1 MKQIKDFIKEF
12 ETLDVTKIA
21 SKTKYAD
28 EAERGIDGEIKVRD
42 ILSKYADELY
52 QSVVIWD
59 RKHEFTTEM
68 DFVCL
73 INGYFVLV
81 DAKEWF
87 GDVYL
92 LSDTKVK
99 INLVNAT
106 GNYKER
112 VRTNPVYSITAF
124 YKDTKRY
131 LAPDW
136 PSKEEQLKRIV
147 VFTREEL
154 RVMTALADSST
165 ILCKLSELEDILTQI
180 KKAKNDKPYN
190 ISKPLPSWDYYF
202 CEEEQSW
209 FKTVVMNN
217 SIQIEGQEVP
227 LKEIDSILFND
238 DDDKATIL
246 FRDGTVIT
254 NKIDKRKLVLVS
266 NRLRDAISIK
276 FIRFDKWLHE

>member
-1 MKQIKDFIKEF
+1 MQQIKDFLKEF
-12 ETLDVTKIA
+12 ESLDLIKVG

-28 EAERGIDGEIKVRD
+28 EAERGIDGEVSVRE

-73 INGYFVLV
+73 VNGYFVLV

-99 INLVNAT
+99 IKLVNAS

-124 YKDTKRY
+124 YKDTKKY
-131 LAPDW
+131 LAPDY
-136 PSKEEQLKRIV
+136 PTKEEQLKRIV
-147 VFTREEL
+147 VFTRDEL
-154 RVMTALADSST
+154 RVKTPLADSST
-165 ILCKLSELEDILTQI
+165 ILCKLSELEGVLTKI
-180 KKAKNDKPYN
+180 KNVKNEKPYK
-190 ISKPLPSWDYYF
+190 ISKPLPSWDYYYS
-202 CEEEQSW
+202 EEEQSW

-217 SIQIEGQEVP
+217 TVKIEGQDVP
-227 LKEIDSILFND
+227 IKEINSILFND
-238 DDDKATIL
+238 DNKTTIL
-246 FRDGTVIT
+246 FKDGTVIT
-254 NKIDKRKLVLVS
+254 NSVDKRDLLLVS
-266 NRLRDAISIK
+266 NKLRDAISIK
-276 FIRFDKWLHE
+276 FIKFDEWLHD

>member
-1 MKQIKDFIKEF
+1 MQQIKDFLKEF
-12 ETLDVTKIA
+12 ESLDLIKVA

-28 EAERGIDGEIKVRD
+28 EAERGIDGEVSVRE

-73 INGYFVLV
+73 VNGYFVLV

-99 INLVNAT
+99 IKLVNAS

-124 YKDTKRY
+124 YKDTKKY
-131 LAPDW
+131 LAPDY
-136 PSKEEQLKRIV
+136 PTKEEQLKRIV
-147 VFTREEL
+147 VFTRDEL
-154 RVMTALADSST
+154 RVKTPLADSST
-165 ILCKLSELEDILTQI
+165 ILCKLSELEGVLAKI
-180 KKAKNDKPYN
+180 KNAKNEKPYK
-190 ISKPLPSWDYYF
+190 ISKPLPSWDYYYS
-202 CEEEQSW
+202 EEEQSW

-217 SIQIEGQEVP
+217 TIKIEGQDVP
-227 LKEIDSILFND
+227 IKEINSILFND
-238 DDDKATIL
+238 DNKATIL
-246 FRDGTVIT
+246 FKDGTVIT
-254 NKIDKRKLVLVS
+254 NSVDKRDLLLVS
-266 NRLRDAISIK
+266 NKLRDAISIK
-276 FIRFDKWLHE
+276 FIKFDEWLHD

>member
-1 MKQIKDFIKEF
+1 MQQIKDFLKEF
-12 ETLDVTKIA
+12 ESLDLIKVA

-28 EAERGIDGEIKVRD
+28 EAERGIDGEVSVRE

-73 INGYFVLV
+73 VNGYFVLV

-99 INLVNAT
+99 IKLVNAS

-124 YKDTKRY
+124 YKDTKKY
-131 LAPDW
+131 LAPDY
-136 PSKEEQLKRIV
+136 PTKEEQLKRIV
-147 VFTREEL
+147 VFTRDEL
-154 RVMTALADSST
+154 RVKTPLADSST
-165 ILCKLSELEDILTQI
+165 ILCKLSELEDVLTKI
-180 KKAKNDKPYN
+180 KNAKNEKPYK
-190 ISKPLPSWDYYF
+190 ISKPLPSWDYYYS
-202 CEEEQSW
+202 EEEQSW

-217 SIQIEGQEVP
+217 TIKIEGQDVP
-227 LKEIDSILFND
+227 IKEINSILFND
-238 DDDKATIL
+238 DNKATIL
-246 FRDGTVIT
+246 FKDGTVIT
-254 NKIDKRKLVLVS
+254 NSVDKRDLLLVS
-266 NRLRDAISIK
+266 NKLRDAISIK
-276 FIRFDKWLHE
+276 FIKFDDWLHD

>member
-1 MKQIKDFIKEF
+1 MQQIKDFLKEF
-12 ETLDVTKIA
+12 ESLDLIKVA

-28 EAERGIDGEIKVRD
+28 EAERGIDGEVSVRE

-73 INGYFVLV
+73 VNGYFVLV

-99 INLVNAT
+99 IKLVNAS

-124 YKDTKRY
+124 YKDTKKY
-131 LAPDW
+131 LAPDY
-136 PSKEEQLKRIV
+136 PTKEEQLKRIV
-147 VFTREEL
+147 VFTRDEL
-154 RVMTALADSST
+154 RVKTPLADSST
-165 ILCKLSELEDILTQI
+165 ILCKLSELEGVLTKI
-180 KKAKNDKPYN
+180 KNAKNEKPYK
-190 ISKPLPSWDYYF
+190 ISKPLPSWDYYYS
-202 CEEEQSW
+202 EEEQSW

-217 SIQIEGQEVP
+217 TVKIEGQDVP
-227 LKEIDSILFND
+227 IKEINSILFND
-238 DDDKATIL
+238 DNKATVL
-246 FRDGTVIT
+246 FKDGTVIT
-254 NKIDKRKLVLVS
+254 NSVDKRDLLLVS
-266 NRLRDAISIK
+266 NKLRDAISIK
-276 FIRFDKWLHE
+276 FIKFDEWLHD

>member
-1 MKQIKDFIKEF
+1 MQQIKDFLKEF
-12 ETLDVTKIA
+12 ESLDLIKVA

-28 EAERGIDGEIKVRD
+28 EAERGIEGEVSVRE

-73 INGYFVLV
+73 VNGYFVLV

-99 INLVNAT
+99 IKLVNAS

-124 YKDTKRY
+124 YKDTKKY
-131 LAPDW
+131 LAPDY
-136 PSKEEQLKRIV
+136 PTKEEQLKRIV
-147 VFTREEL
+147 VFTRDEL
-154 RVMTALADSST
+154 RVKTPLADSST
-165 ILCKLSELEDILTQI
+165 ILCKLSELEGVLTKI
-180 KKAKNDKPYN
+180 KNVKNEKPYK
-190 ISKPLPSWDYYF
+190 ISKPLPSWDYYYS
-202 CEEEQSW
+202 EEEQSW

-217 SIQIEGQEVP
+217 TIKIEGQDVP
-227 LKEIDSILFND
+227 IKEINSILFND
-238 DDDKATIL
+238 DNKATIL
-246 FRDGTVIT
+246 FKDGTVIT
-254 NKIDKRKLVLVS
+254 NSVDKRDLLLVS
-266 NRLRDAISIK
+266 NKLRDAISIK
-276 FIRFDKWLHE
+276 FIKFDEWLHD

>member
-1 MKQIKDFIKEF
+1 MQQIKDFLKEF
-12 ETLDVTKIA
+12 ESLDLIKVA

-28 EAERGIDGEIKVRD
+28 EAERGIDGEVSVRE

-73 INGYFVLV
+73 VNGYFVLV

-92 LSDTKVK
+92 LRDTKVK
-99 INLVNAT
+99 IKLVNAS

-124 YKDTKRY
+124 YKDTKKY
-131 LAPDW
+131 LAPDY
-136 PSKEEQLKRIV
+136 PTKEEQLKRIV
-147 VFTREEL
+147 VFTRDEL
-154 RVMTALADSST
+154 RVKTPLADSST
-165 ILCKLSELEDILTQI
+165 ILCKLSELEGVLAKI
-180 KKAKNDKPYN
+180 KNAKNEKPYK
-190 ISKPLPSWDYYF
+190 ISKPLPSWDYYYS
-202 CEEEQSW
+202 EEEQSW

-217 SIQIEGQEVP
+217 TIKIEGEDVP
-227 LKEIDSILFND
+227 IKEINSILFND
-238 DDDKATIL
+238 DNKATIL
-246 FRDGTVIT
+246 FKDGTVIT
-254 NKIDKRKLVLVS
+254 NSVDKRDLLLVS
-266 NRLRDAISIK
+266 NKLRDAISIK
-276 FIRFDKWLHE
+276 FIKFDEWLHD

>member
-1 MKQIKDFIKEF
+1 MQQIKDFLKEF
-12 ETLDVTKIA
+12 ESLDLIKVA

-28 EAERGIDGEIKVRD
+28 EAERGIDGEVSVRE

-73 INGYFVLV
+73 VNGYFVLV

-99 INLVNAT
+99 IKLVNAS

-124 YKDTKRY
+124 YKDTKKY
-131 LAPDW
+131 LAPDY
-136 PSKEEQLKRIV
+136 PTKEEQLKRIV
-147 VFTREEL
+147 VFTRDEL
-154 RVMTALADSST
+154 RVKTPLADSST
-165 ILCKLSELEDILTQI
+165 ILCKLSELEGVLI
-180 KKAKNDKPYN
+180 KIKNAKNEKPYK
-190 ISKPLPSWDYYF
+190 ISKPLPSWDYYYS
-202 CEEEQSW
+202 EEEQSW

-217 SIQIEGQEVP
+217 TVKIEGQDVP
-227 LKEIDSILFND
+227 IKEINSILFND
-238 DDDKATIL
+238 DNKATIL
-246 FRDGTVIT
+246 FKDGTVIT
-254 NKIDKRKLVLVS
+254 NSVDKRDLLLVS
-266 NRLRDAISIK
+266 NKLRDAISIK
-276 FIRFDKWLHE
+276 FIKFDEWLHD

>member
-1 MKQIKDFIKEF
+1 MQQIKDFLKEF
-12 ETLDVTKIA
+12 ESLDLIKVA

-28 EAERGIDGEIKVRD
+28 EAERGIDGEVSVRE

-73 INGYFVLV
+73 VNGYFVLV

-99 INLVNAT
+99 IKLVNAS

-124 YKDTKRY
+124 YKDTKKY
-131 LAPDW
+131 LAPDY
-136 PSKEEQLKRIV
+136 PTKEEQLKRIV
-147 VFTREEL
+147 VFTRDEL
-154 RVMTALADSST
+154 RVKTPLADSST
-165 ILCKLSELEDILTQI
+165 ILCKLSELESVLTKI
-180 KKAKNDKPYN
+180 KNAKNEKPYK
-190 ISKPLPSWDYYF
+190 ISKPLPSWDYYYS
-202 CEEEQSW
+202 EEEQSW

-217 SIQIEGQEVP
+217 TIKIEGQDVP
-227 LKEIDSILFND
+227 IKEINSILFND
-238 DDDKATIL
+238 DNKATFL
-246 FRDGTVIT
+246 FKDGTVIT
-254 NKIDKRKLVLVS
+254 NSVDKRDLLLVS
-266 NRLRDAISIK
+266 NKLRDAISIK
-276 FIRFDKWLHE
+276 FIKFDEWLHD